1 MQPYVAD
8 KKTLIY
14 IANKIDAAMTNEEKQ
29 KLYQAIRYQ
38 KNSSPAEYP
47 PSFVAVKTSF
57 TLGSLQI
64 VVYDE
69 DLAEREVAK
78 FVISGV
84 ECTLEQRPTAMA
96 SK

>member
-1 MQPYVAD
+1 
-8 KKTLIY
+8 
-14 IANKIDAAMTNEEKQ
+14 MTKEEKE

-38 KNSSPAEYP
+38 KNSSPDQYP
-47 PSFVAVKTSF
+47 HFFVAVKTSF
-57 TLGSLQI
+57 TLGYLQI
-64 VVYDE
+64 LVYDE
-69 DLAEREVAK
+69 DLAEQEVAK